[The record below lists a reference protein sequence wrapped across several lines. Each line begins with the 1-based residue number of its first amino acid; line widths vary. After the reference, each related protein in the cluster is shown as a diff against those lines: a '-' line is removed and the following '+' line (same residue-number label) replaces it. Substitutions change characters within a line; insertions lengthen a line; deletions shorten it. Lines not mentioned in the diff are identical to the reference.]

1 METIKYSYRKPK
13 RIRSVIKTKTEFNL
27 NKTNSINNSAR
38 NNYNFSNLNHSKK
51 IDLNRLETD
60 YSIPSARLKL
70 RFKEKPIVK
79 NRIFSACKKN
89 SKLFG
94 EPQWKKSLRGKLR
107 LLVKNNIILCEK
119 KFHPRS
125 FTESITHPQIKEF
138 KNKFRNLDNRNK
150 IGIFT
155 NKFPSILNS
164 GNKFYSRYFDNFIS
178 PDELL
183 NKNFNKEEIFQIKSD
198 PIYFNFG
205 GNFQNVSFFKKNS
218 LKQTLNEEEKIGQNN
233 IIDFKL
239 KKSLNQTKKKI
250 GKYLNYYTS
259 VMSRQGFI

>member
-1 METIKYSYRKPK
+1 MEKSHSSAPADGAGPARLHKAAYIGPRECRHGIASCHRCAH
-13 RIRSVIKTKTEFNL
+13 SVAGGYL
-27 NKTNSINNSAR
+27 
-38 NNYNFSNLNHSKK
+38 YHSKK

-70 RFKEKPIVK
+70 RFKEKPVVK

-125 FTESITHPQIKEF
+125 FTESITHHQIKEF

-239 KKSLNQTKKKI
+239 KKSLNQTKKKKLENI
-250 GKYLNYYTS
+250 
-259 VMSRQGFI
+259 